1 MMLKVPSAYVRH
13 RLPHCRK
20 RARGGAGAGAGNPG
34 KAAEEPDEQDDDD
47 ADPNDLTAIA
57 GIDVEV

>member
-1 MMLKVPSAYVRH
+1 MMLEVPNAHVRH
-13 RLPHCRK
+13 RLPRCRK
-20 RARGGAGAGAGNPG
+20 RARGGAGAGNTG